1 MRPAQRVLYK
11 GPENNPKR
19 PEIGDREALG
29 MTLRYFG
36 TDGVRGRALKA
47 PLRLPDLTRWGAAW
61 AEVAGRNGAWS
72 LLLGWDPRLSSEA
85 MARAFVYGVGGAMPV
100 RALGMLPTPAVAT
113 IVSRTPGAW
122 GVVIS
127 ASHNPPED
135 NGVKGF
141 DNQGEKLSDA
151 EEGQLEEAFDRAKE
165 RPGEGAALDI
175 DEEAAE
181 AYVADL
187 DSIDLGNNLRVIVDC
202 SFGATAPFAPRA
214 IRGERVQWMGVP
226 ADGGR
231 INVGVGATNLTA
243 LQEAVRAGG
252 ADLGIAFDGD
262 GDRCLMVDPRG
273 EVADGDQ
280 LLWLLVQSRIAA
292 GDRPSGAVG
301 TVMSNEGLAR
311 ALAGAGVPFA
321 RTPVGDKFLIQE
333 LRARDWDLAAEASG
347 HLIQRRLA
355 PTGDGIRTALS
366 ALRALLARP
375 PATRW
380 AFRFTPWPMKMLS
393 LVAPGRVPLDQCE
406 RLSEAERSIMQKWGS
421 DVRMVVRWSGTEPK
435 LRLMVEG
442 ASEAAVGEALGRL
455 GDAARADLR
464 IS

>member
-29 MTLRYFG
+29 PAMTLRYFG

-165 RPGEGAALDI
+165 RPGE
-175 DEEAAE
+175 
-181 AYVADL
+181 
-187 DSIDLGNNLRVIVDC
+187 
-202 SFGATAPFAPRA
+202 
-214 IRGERVQWMGVP
+214 
-226 ADGGR
+226 
-231 INVGVGATNLTA
+231 
-243 LQEAVRAGG
+243 
-252 ADLGIAFDGD
+252 
-262 GDRCLMVDPRG
+262 
-273 EVADGDQ
+273 
-280 LLWLLVQSRIAA
+280 
-292 GDRPSGAVG
+292 
-301 TVMSNEGLAR
+301 
-311 ALAGAGVPFA
+311 
-321 RTPVGDKFLIQE
+321 
-333 LRARDWDLAAEASG
+333 
-347 HLIQRRLA
+347 
-355 PTGDGIRTALS
+355 
-366 ALRALLARP
+366 
-375 PATRW
+375 
-380 AFRFTPWPMKMLS
+380 
-393 LVAPGRVPLDQCE
+393 
-406 RLSEAERSIMQKWGS
+406 
-421 DVRMVVRWSGTEPK
+421 
-435 LRLMVEG
+435 
-442 ASEAAVGEALGRL
+442 
-455 GDAARADLR
+455 
-464 IS
+464 